1 MEIIQICPAGCFSGW
16 IACCCCF
23 CFCFL
28 LIILLPAS
36 VAGTQV
42 GDRVVRRRI
51 TGKRSAGRTAAEI
64 VASLADL
71 QDLEEMGCLN
81 AAQSE
86 GLRVGILR
94 GH

>member
-1 MEIIQICPAGCFSGW
+1 MLF
-16 IACCCCF
+16 
-23 CFCFL
+23 
-28 LIILLPAS
+28 PAS

-42 GDRVVRRRI
+42 GDRVVRRCI
-51 TGKRSAGRTAAEI
+51 MGKRSVGRTAAEI

>member
-1 MEIIQICPAGCFSGW
+1 M
-16 IACCCCF
+16 
-23 CFCFL
+23 
-28 LIILLPAS
+28 
-36 VAGTQV
+36 

>member
-1 MEIIQICPAGCFSGW
+1 M
-16 IACCCCF
+16 
-23 CFCFL
+23 
-28 LIILLPAS
+28 
-36 VAGTQV
+36 
-42 GDRVVRRRI
+42 GDRVGRRCI
-51 TGKRSAGRTAAEI
+51 MGKRSAGRTAAEI

-71 QDLEEMGCLN
+71 QDLEEMRCLN

>member
-1 MEIIQICPAGCFSGW
+1 M
-16 IACCCCF
+16 
-23 CFCFL
+23 
-28 LIILLPAS
+28 
-36 VAGTQV
+36 
-42 GDRVVRRRI
+42 GDRVVRRCI

-86 GLRVGILR
+86 SLWVGILR

>member
-1 MEIIQICPAGCFSGW
+1 M
-16 IACCCCF
+16 
-23 CFCFL
+23 L
-28 LIILLPAS
+28 LLPAS

-42 GDRVVRRRI
+42 GDRVVRRCI
-51 TGKRSAGRTAAEI
+51 MGERSAGRTAAEI

-71 QDLEEMGCLN
+71 LDLEEMGCLN

>member
-1 MEIIQICPAGCFSGW
+1 M
-16 IACCCCF
+16 
-23 CFCFL
+23 
-28 LIILLPAS
+28 
-36 VAGTQV
+36 
-42 GDRVVRRRI
+42 GDRVVRRCI
-51 TGKRSAGRTAAEI
+51 MGKRSAGRTAAEI